1 MAENKK
7 PNYKII
13 SQTSTDIDGNVV
25 PKDSPD
31 AHHIEA
37 ELEYEDGRIERIYGT
52 VVKDEKQ

>member
-13 SQTSTDIDGNVV
+13 SQVNTDIDGNVV

-31 AHHIEA
+31 AHYIEA

-52 VVKDEKQ
+52 VVKDEKE